1 MQKCRFPWCGEPA
14 VCFNSAGYLD
24 EPCGLATNP
33 RIRFAQLFPSPSTL
47 PRSSIVRIRMLLG
60 NHGRGAAVPKRV
72 GVLGNAVWSRI
83 TSVWVYHTHTHT
95 RTKREKETETNKIE
109 TPCRPGLAG
118 ELLAFAG
125 ATMRTSPIVPLSQCR
140 HFARLYYV
148 PFFLVFLVCA
158 YLWVSSLT
166 FIYLFPPPPRLP
178 RGFLV
183 RCVSARGAQG
193 RRGGRD
199 LRWIKPFR
207 EFDHGV
213 GFRRLIVASRTQQP

>member
-1 MQKCRFPWCGEPA
+1 M
-14 VCFNSAGYLD
+14 
-24 EPCGLATNP
+24 ATNP
-33 RIRFAQLFPSPSTL
+33 RIRFAQLFPSSSTL

-148 PFFLVFLVCA
+148 LFFFGLSRLRVSVGFLFNV
-158 YLWVSSLT
+158 
-166 FIYLFPPPPRLP
+166 YLFISAPSASSPRVSGAVCERP
-178 RGFLV
+178 RGT
-183 RCVSARGAQG
+183 REEG
-193 RRGGRD
+193 RRFAVD
-199 LRWIKPFR
+199 
-207 EFDHGV
+207 
-213 GFRRLIVASRTQQP
+213 